1 MLKIKV
7 DDEVVVTTGRDKGK
21 RGKITRILGGKVVV
35 AGVNVAKRHQKP
47 VPQRNVA
54 GGIVEKELPIDASN
68 VAIWNPKTQKADKVG
83 VRVDDGGK
91 KVRVFKSTQEV
102 IA

>member
-21 RGKITRILGGKVVV
+21 RGKVARILGGKVVV

-47 VPQRNVA
+47 VPQRNVT
-54 GGIVEKELPIDASN
+54 GGIVEKELPIDVSN

-83 VRVDDGGK
+83 VRLDEGGK

>member
-7 DDEVVVTTGRDKGK
+7 DDEVVITTGRDKGK
-21 RGKITRILGGKVVV
+21 RGKVARILGGKVVV
-35 AGVNVAKRHQKP
+35 TGVNVAKRHQKP

-83 VRVDDGGK
+83 VRLDDGGK
-91 KVRVFKSTQEV
+91 KIRVFKSTQEV
-102 IA
+102 IS

>member
-7 DDEVVVTTGRDKGK
+7 DDEVIVTTGRDKGK
-21 RGKITRILGGKVVV
+21 RGKITRILGTKVVV

-54 GGIVEKELPIDASN
+54 GGIVEKELPIDISN
-68 VAIWNPKTQKADKVG
+68 VAIWNPKTLKADKVG
-83 VRVDDGGK
+83 VRLDEGGK
-91 KVRVFKSTQEV
+91 KVRVFKSTQEA
-102 IA
+102 IS

>member
-7 DDEVVVTTGRDKGK
+7 DDGVVVTTGRDKGK

>member
-7 DDEVVVTTGRDKGK
+7 NDEVVVTTGRDKGK
-21 RGKITRILGGKVVV
+21 RGKITRILGEKVVV

-68 VAIWNPKTQKADKVG
+68 VAIWNPSTQKADKVA
-83 VRVDDGGK
+83 VRVEEDGK
-91 KVRVFKSTQEV
+91 RVRIFKSTKEV